1 MKDFILSIIKFYNG
15 NKTVQVISVIVPILI
30 FSYIIYAY
38 AISNPTDA
46 KYLVDDKKTIS
57 KTQIK
62 EKNENEKKQVNSQT
76 KSKSKEKTKEE
87 TKEEK
92 IREKNHKDI
101 RELRKKRF
109 DSELQKNFDFENNF

>member
-76 KSKSKEKTKEE
+76 KSKSKIKSKTKE
-87 TKEEK
+87 KKFNEK
-92 IREKNHKDI
+92 KYKDI
-101 RELRKKRF
+101 NELRKKRF
-109 DSELQKNFDFENNF
+109 DSELQKNFDFDSKF